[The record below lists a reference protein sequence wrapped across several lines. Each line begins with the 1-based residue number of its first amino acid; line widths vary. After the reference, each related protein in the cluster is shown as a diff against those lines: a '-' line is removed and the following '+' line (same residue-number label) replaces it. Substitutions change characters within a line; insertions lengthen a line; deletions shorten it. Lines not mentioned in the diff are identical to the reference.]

1 MRVIARVFVLI
12 VIILLVI
19 AACNFPS
26 EGGPA
31 GTATAMVQTIIVQM
45 TQTAGGVVPPA
56 ATTAAPPPPTGISA
70 SPTSVIPPTIVPTL
84 KPPATSTPMPCN
96 KAGFVDDVTYKD
108 GSLVDPNASFVK
120 TWRLVNTG
128 TCSWS
133 SGYVLVFVSGDRMSA
148 PDTVPLTSGSVPPNG
163 TVDVSVTLKAPPSAG
178 TYQGYFKLR
187 APDGIVFGVGVK
199 GDSNFWV
206 KVVVGTTPTFTP
218 TVVGTTPTF
227 TPTFTPSSLSTVSPI
242 ADLAIQSFVV
252 NPAGPAVGITVDVTF
267 TIINQGTAAAGPF
280 KVHWYPDAVAASPS
294 CAWPIPS
301 LAPGATVSQPSP
313 CTYPYGVSGT
323 YNSKL
328 IVDALNEVP
337 ESNET
342 NNTQTI
348 PITVP

>member
-12 VIILLVI
+12 VILLLVI

-26 EGGPA
+26 ESGPA

-45 TQTAGGVVPPA
+45 TQTAGGVVPTA
-56 ATTAAPPPPTGISA
+56 ATTAAPPPTTGISA
-70 SPTSVIPPTIVPTL
+70 SPSSVIPPTMVPTL
-84 KPPATSTPMPCN
+84 KPPATSTPLPCN
-96 KAGFVDDVTYKD
+96 KAEFVDDVTYKD

-148 PDTVPLTSGSVPPNG
+148 PDTVPVTSGSVPPNS
-163 TVDVSVTLKAPPSAG
+163 TVDISVTLKASPSAG

-206 KVVVGTTPTFTP
+206 KVVVGTT
-218 TVVGTTPTF
+218 TTPTTII
-227 TPTFTPSSLSTVSPI
+227 TPTSTSTVSPI

-252 NPAGPAVGITVDVTF
+252 NPTGPAIGIPVDVTW
-267 TIINQGTAAAGPF
+267 TIINQGTAAAGSF
-280 KVHWYPDAVAASPS
+280 KVHWYPDAAAASPS

-313 CTYPYGVSGT
+313 CNTYSYGASGT

-328 IVDALNEVP
+328 IVDALNEVA
-337 ESNET
+337 ESNEG

>member
-26 EGGPA
+26 EGGLA

-45 TQTAGGVVPPA
+45 TQTAGGVVPTA
-56 ATTAAPPPPTGISA
+56 ATTAAPPPTTGISA
-70 SPTSVIPPTIVPTL
+70 SPTSVIPPTMVPTL
-84 KPPATSTPMPCN
+84 KPPATSTPLPCN
-96 KAGFVDDVTYKD
+96 KVEFVDDVTYKD

-120 TWRLVNTG
+120 IWRLVNTG

-148 PDTVPLTSGSVPPNG
+148 PDTVPVTSGSVPPNS

-206 KVVVGTTPTFTP
+206 KVVVGTTPTFTPTVVGTTPTFTP

-280 KVHWYPDAVAASPS
+280 KVH
-294 CAWPIPS
+294 
-301 LAPGATVSQPSP
+301 
-313 CTYPYGVSGT
+313 
-323 YNSKL
+323 
-328 IVDALNEVP
+328 
-337 ESNET
+337 
-342 NNTQTI
+342 
-348 PITVP
+348 

>member
-1 MRVIARVFVLI
+1 MRVIARIFMLMLIFTLI
-12 VIILLVI
+12 V

-26 EGGPA
+26 QSGPA
-31 GTATAMVQTIIVQM
+31 GTATAMVQTIIDQM
-45 TQTAGGVVPPA
+45 TQTAEGVVPP
-56 ATTAAPPPPTGISA
+56 TTITAVPSPATGIPA
-70 SPTSVIPPTIVPTL
+70 SPTSLMSPTILSTL
-84 KPPATSTPMPCN
+84 KPPATSTPLPCN
-96 KAGFVDDVTYKD
+96 KAEFVDDVTYKD

-133 SGYVLVFVSGDRMSA
+133 SGYVLVFVSGERMNA
-148 PDTVPLTSGSVPPNG
+148 PDSVPVTSGSIPPNG
-163 TVDVSVTLKAPPSAG
+163 TVDISVTLKAPPSAG
-178 TYQGYFKLR
+178 TYQGFFKLR
-187 APDGIVFGVGVK
+187 SPDGIVFGVGVK

-206 KVVVGTTPTFTP
+206 KIVVGTTTTLTTTITP
-218 TVVGTTPTF
+218 TST
-227 TPTFTPSSLSTVSPI
+227 STVAPI

-252 NPAGPAVGITVDVTF
+252 NPASPTVGNPVDVTF
-267 TIINQGTAAAGPF
+267 TIINQGTAAAGAF
-280 KVHWYPDAVAASPS
+280 KIHWYPDAAAASPS

-313 CTYPYGVSGT
+313 CNTYAYGAPGT

-337 ESNET
+337 ESNES

-348 PITVP
+348 PIIVP

>member
-1 MRVIARVFVLI
+1 
-12 VIILLVI
+12 
-19 AACNFPS
+19 
-26 EGGPA
+26 
-31 GTATAMVQTIIVQM
+31 
-45 TQTAGGVVPPA
+45 
-56 ATTAAPPPPTGISA
+56 
-70 SPTSVIPPTIVPTL
+70 
-84 KPPATSTPMPCN
+84 
-96 KAGFVDDVTYKD
+96 
-108 GSLVDPNASFVK
+108 
-120 TWRLVNTG
+120 
-128 TCSWS
+128 
-133 SGYVLVFVSGDRMSA
+133 MSA
-148 PDTVPLTSGSVPPNG
+148 PDTVPVTSGSVPPNG

-218 TVVGTTPTF
+218 TF
-227 TPTFTPSSLSTVSPI
+227 TPTSTSTVAPI

-252 NPAGPAVGITVDVTF
+252 NPAGPAVGITVDITF

-301 LAPGATVSQPSP
+301 LAPGATVIQPSP
-313 CTYPYGVSGT
+313 CNTYSYGVSGT

-337 ESNET
+337 ESNEG

>member
-12 VIILLVI
+12 VILLLVI
-19 AACNFPS
+19 AACNFPGG
-26 EGGPA
+26 GGPA
-31 GTATAMVQTIIVQM
+31 GTATAIMQTIIVQM
-45 TQTAGGVVPPA
+45 TQTAGGVLTTA
-56 ATTAAPPPPTGISA
+56 ATTATPPPTTGISA
-70 SPTSVIPPTIVPTL
+70 SPSSVISPTMVPTL
-84 KPPATSTPMPCN
+84 KPPATSTPLPCN
-96 KAGFVDDVTYKD
+96 KVEFVDDVTYKD

-148 PDTVPLTSGSVPPNG
+148 PDTVPVTSSSVPPNG

-206 KVVVGTTPTFTP
+206 KVVVGTTATLTTTITP
-218 TVVGTTPTF
+218 TST
-227 TPTFTPSSLSTVSPI
+227 STVAPI

-252 NPAGPAVGITVDVTF
+252 NPTGPAIGSPVDVTW
-267 TIINQGTAAAGPF
+267 TIINQGTAAAGSF
-280 KVHWYPDAVAASPS
+280 KVHWYPDAAAASPS

-313 CTYPYGVSGT
+313 CNTYFYGASGT

-337 ESNET
+337 ESNEG

>member
-1 MRVIARVFVLI
+1 
-12 VIILLVI
+12 
-19 AACNFPS
+19 
-26 EGGPA
+26 
-31 GTATAMVQTIIVQM
+31 
-45 TQTAGGVVPPA
+45 
-56 ATTAAPPPPTGISA
+56 
-70 SPTSVIPPTIVPTL
+70 
-84 KPPATSTPMPCN
+84 
-96 KAGFVDDVTYKD
+96 VDDVTYKD

-148 PDTVPLTSGSVPPNG
+148 PDTAPVTSGSVQPNG

-206 KVVVGTTPTFTP
+206 KVVVGTTPTFTS
-218 TVVGTTPTF
+218 TF
-227 TPTFTPSSLSTVSPI
+227 TPTFTPTSTSTVAPT

-252 NPAGPAVGITVDVTF
+252 NPAGPTIGIPVDVTW

-280 KVHWYPDAVAASPS
+280 IIHWYPDAAAALPS
-294 CAWPIPS
+294 CTWPIPS

-313 CTYPYGVSGT
+313 CNTYSYVASGT

-328 IVDALNEVP
+328 IVDASNVVP
-337 ESNET
+337 ESNEG

-348 PITVP
+348 PVTVP

>member
-12 VIILLVI
+12 VILLLVI

-26 EGGPA
+26 EGGSA

-45 TQTAGGVVPPA
+45 TQTAGGVVPTA
-56 ATTAAPPPPTGISA
+56 ATTATPPPPTGISA
-70 SPTSVIPPTIVPTL
+70 SPTSVIPPTMVPTL
-84 KPPATSTPMPCN
+84 KPPATSTPLPCN

-148 PDTVPLTSGSVPPNG
+148 PDTVPVTSGSVPPNG

-218 TVVGTTPTF
+218 TF
-227 TPTFTPSSLSTVSPI
+227 TPTSTSTVAPI

-252 NPAGPAVGITVDVTF
+252 NPAGPAIVIPVDVTW
-267 TIINQGTAAAGPF
+267 TIINQGTAAAGSF
-280 KVHWYPDAVAASPS
+280 KVHWYPDAAAASPS
-294 CAWPIPS
+294 CAWSIPS
-301 LAPGATVSQPSP
+301 LAPGATVIQPSP
-313 CTYPYGVSGT
+313 CNTYLYGVSGT

-342 NNTQTI
+342 NNTQTFT
-348 PITVP
+348 ITVP